1 MGTVLGIENSVGGRR
16 WSQKI
21 MDDNESE
28 RLIYAIVQRYGLTEI
43 VARLLIARK
52 VPIDDVERFL
62 NPKVR
67 EEMPDPLSLVDMN
80 VAVDRLVKAIR
91 QKEVIGIFADY
102 DVDGATSSAL
112 LKKYLDALQIQSE
125 LYIPDRIKDGYGPNK
140 KGLENLKNKGAS
152 LILTLDCGVLAFDV
166 LDEFYGE
173 GGEIIVV
180 DHHMAEPKLPKAV
193 AVINPNRLDDDSNLG
208 NLAAVGVVFLLLV
221 ALTRALREIE
231 WFTAKEEPELLQW
244 LDLVA
249 IGTVCD
255 VVELRGLNLSLIHI

>member
-80 VAVDRLVKAIR
+80 VAVDRLVKAI
-91 QKEVIGIFADY
+91 KEHEVIGIFADY

-112 LKKYLDALQIQSE
+112 LKNYLDALQIQNE

-166 LDEFYGE
+166 G
-173 GGEIIVV
+173 
-180 DHHMAEPKLPKAV
+180 
-193 AVINPNRLDDDSNLG
+193 
-208 NLAAVGVVFLLLV
+208 
-221 ALTRALREIE
+221 
-231 WFTAKEEPELLQW
+231 
-244 LDLVA
+244 
-249 IGTVCD
+249 
-255 VVELRGLNLSLIHI
+255 